1 MNARAVG
8 HYVIEELLGE
18 GGIGQV
24 HVARDTMLEREVA
37 IKSLRPELAND
48 KAFVDRF
55 RVEANN
61 LAKLSHANI
70 TTLYSLLP
78 EGGNLYMVMELVRGR
93 TLEAIMKERGGPFAV
108 PEAVAIVSQAAD
120 GLGYAHAMGI

>member
-1 MNARAVG
+1 MTTPRNIG
-8 HYVIEELLGE
+8 HYVVQGLVGE

-24 HVARDTMLEREVA
+24 HIARDTMLEREVA
-37 IKSLRPELAND
+37 IKSLRPELASD

-61 LAKLSHANI
+61 LAKLTHPNI

-78 EGGNLYMVMELVRGR
+78 EGGNLYMVMEFVRGR
-93 TLEAIMKERGGPFAV
+93 TLEAIMKERGGRFAV
-108 PEAVAIVSQAAD
+108 PEAV
-120 GLGYAHAMGI
+120 